1 MRIAHL
7 GVEILPA
14 ANGAFVGGLVKDVAT
29 LAAAQR
35 RRGDDVDVYTTDVR
49 ATYRDG
55 QDAVHGRIHPIP
67 TRGTYGSFL
76 FASTFMTRGA
86 RALRAAHRERPY
98 DLIHVHSAY
107 AVFASLG
114 KLLGGIDAPKVF
126 SLYSPN
132 FRTIPGHD
140 CNGASHLGGE
150 AIARRALR
158 SFDLV
163 VAPSANLRTRLLRIG
178 VPADKVAEIPPALD
192 PVFLSPPPEKRAAK
206 RTMGLDDGTPRVLF
220 VGNYSPWK
228 GVEVL
233 LHSVARL
240 RRSGRD
246 VRLVTAWGE
255 PYDWGGNRRD
265 QVLGLVKRL
274 GLEHAVDQVGI
285 VPDIRTL
292 LRAADVLAS
301 PFLCTCKV
309 LDQPLSVLE
318 AMACDTPVI
327 GTDVGGVPE
336 LLGRE
341 GRGTVVPPGRPDL
354 LADALDRAL
363 ADPDGAGRQG
373 TAGGRWARTHADP
386 ERVLGALDALYARLG
401 TAARSSGVHPAPAP
415 N

>member
-1 MRIAHL
+1 MRIAHV
-7 GVEILPA
+7 GVEVLPA

-29 LAAAQR
+29 VAAAQR
-35 RRGDDVDVYTTDVR
+35 RRGDEVDVFTTDVR
-49 ATYRDG
+49 GLYRDG

-86 RALRAAHRERPY
+86 RALRRAHRERPY
-98 DLIHVHSAY
+98 DLVHVHSAY
-107 AVFASLG
+107 AVFASMG

-132 FRTIPGHD
+132 FRTVPGHD
-140 CNGASHLGGE
+140 CNGALHLGGE
-150 AIARRALR
+150 AITRRALR

-163 VAPSANLRTRLLRIG
+163 VAPSANLHARLLRIG
-178 VPADKVAEIPPALD
+178 VPPERVAEVPPALD
-192 PVFLSPPPEKRAAK
+192 PAFLSPPPPKEAAK
-206 RTMGLDDGTPRVLF
+206 RALGLDDPRPRILF

-233 LHSVARL
+233 LESVARL
-240 RRSGRD
+240 RRAGRD
-246 VRLVTAWGE
+246 VQLVTAWGE
-255 PYDWGGNRRD
+255 PYAWGGNRRE
-265 QVLGLVKRL
+265 QVLGLMRRL
-274 GLEHAVDQVGI
+274 GLEDAVDQVGI

-292 LRAADVLAS
+292 LQAADVLAS

-309 LDQPLSVLE
+309 LDQPLSILE

-336 LLGRE
+336 LLGRD

-354 LADALDRAL
+354 LAEALDRAL
-363 ADPDGAGRQG
+363 ADPGSASRQG

-386 ERVLGALDALYARLG
+386 RRVLGALDALYARLG
-401 TAARSSGVHPAPAP
+401 TAPFPSGVHPSPAP